1 MPKQYCRYCGFCSSG
16 DLYYCSAHNKLLCE
30 STIKRANKCR
40 DFVLSDLG
48 DVDTGKPYKPQNK
61 LTEAPCDYVQMSLL

>member
-1 MPKQYCRYCGFCSSG
+1 MLKQYCRYCGFCSSG
-16 DLYYCSAHNKLLCE
+16 DVYYCSAHDKLLRE

-48 DVDTGKPYKPQNK
+48 DVDTGKQYKPQNK
-61 LTEAPCDYVQMSLL
+61 RTEILCDYVQMSLL